1 MMGDPYF
8 LTEAEEAALWLADCL
23 AEIAWP
29 IDDEGYL
36 EALDDEA
43 EGRS

>member
-1 MMGDPYF
+1 MMDDPYF
-8 LTEAEEAALWLADCL
+8 LTEAEEAARWLADCL

-29 IDDEGYL
+29 IDVEGYL
-36 EALDDEA
+36 EALDAVA